1 MEILRAPVKDRSAW
15 TVADVE
21 ADKSWDRTLS
31 DEQIAELDTAVA
43 AVQRRKLNLTDIHQ
57 EDFSLPTLG
66 AILESIP
73 DQLENCMGFVVMRGI
88 PAERYTVEQ
97 ARIATWGM
105 GIYMGTAIS
114 QNARGEQLCSVTD
127 QGREYGAT
135 GRGYQT
141 NDRLDFHC
149 DNADVVAL
157 LFLRTAQSGGLSLLT
172 SATSIYNEILK
183 SHPEYL
189 DRMYRGYQYD
199 LRGEGRPGVGSHT
212 GHRVPLFS
220 YVDGKLSCRYVRN
233 GIELGA
239 VSSRNP
245 LSAEDMALFDLIDEI
260 ARRPEYC
267 FATDFK
273 PGDMQ
278 IVNNHTTLHARTD
291 YVDWPEPERRRHAL
305 RLWLNLLE
313 GRPLAYEF
321 SNRYGPNSGRLGV
334 PPVERPPEHIA
345 PS

>member
-1 MEILRAPVKDRSAW
+1 MEILQTPVHDRSAW
-15 TVADVE
+15 MVANLEEDR
-21 ADKSWDRTLS
+21 SWDRVLTAGA
-31 DEQIAELDTAVA
+31 ITELDA
-43 AVQRRKLNLTDIHQ
+43 AIAGVKRRRTPLLEITRA
-57 EDFSLPTLG
+57 DFPLPTLG
-66 AILESIP
+66 K
-73 DQLENCMGFVVMRGI
+73 QLETIPEELEEGVGFVVLRGV
-88 PAERYTVEQ
+88 PVDRYMMDE
-97 ARIATWGM
+97 ARIAIWGM
-105 GIYMGTAIS
+105 GTYMGMAIS

-127 QGREYGAT
+127 QGREYGAR

-149 DNADVVAL
+149 DNSDVVAL
-157 LFLRTAQSGGLSLLT
+157 LFLRKAKEGGLSLLT
-172 SATSIYNEILK
+172 SATSIYNEIVEKHCEQL
-183 SHPEYL
+183 PRL
-189 DRMYRGYQYD
+189 YRGYHYD
-199 LRGEGRPGVGSHT
+199 LRGEGRSGVGTHS
-212 GHRVPLFS
+212 GHRVPVYS
-220 YVDGKLSCRYVRN
+220 YLGGKLSCRYVRN

-239 VSSRNP
+239 ESSGNP
-245 LSAEDMALFDLIDEI
+245 LTTEDIALLDLIDEI

-267 FATDFK
+267 FVTDFN

-291 YVDWPEPERRRHAL
+291 YVDYPEPGCQRHAL
-305 RLWLNLLE
+305 RLWLNLAK